1 MKAVK
6 VIILIVLGLVIA
18 AGALSFT
25 LPTEMKSERSIVI
38 NAPKAYLFEQVRLL
52 ANNQKWSPW
61 AEKDPNMKTKL
72 AGTDGT
78 IGAVYSWEGNDDVGK
93 GEQTI
98 TKIED
103 QKRVEVKLHFM
114 EPFESEASSYIV
126 LEDDP
131 NGVKVTWG
139 FNGGMPRPWNVM
151 SLFMNMEKT
160 IGDDFALGLEKL
172 KALAEKEAA
181 LMPTYEIK
189 ESTIEAKTYLGIRN
203 EVTFDKIGAMFNEN
217 LPKIFADA
225 GNAGV
230 QPAGA
235 PVGLFY
241 KWDPKAMKTDMAAA
255 IPVADVNA
263 KVGSWQKLE
272 VKGGKALVV
281 DYYGAYE
288 KSEAAHNAMDKYIA
302 DNKYKQIAPVVEEY
316 ITDPMKEPDTSKWLT
331 RIVYFVE

>member
-6 VIILIVLGLVIA
+6 IIFFVLLGLIIA
-18 AGALSFT
+18 AVALSFT

-38 NAPKAYLFEQVRLL
+38 KAPKAYLFEQVRLL
-52 ANNQKWSPW
+52 ANNQRWSPW
-61 AEKDPNMKTKL
+61 AEKDSNMKTNL

-103 QKRVEVKLHFM
+103 LKRVDVKLHFM

-139 FNGGMPRPWNVM
+139 FNGGMSRPWNVM
-151 SLFMNMEKT
+151 GLFMNMEKA
-160 IGDDFALGLEKL
+160 IGDDYAHGLGKL

-181 LMPTYEIK
+181 SMPAYDIK
-189 ESTIEAKTYLGIRN
+189 ETTVEAKTYLGIRN

-225 GNAGV
+225 GKAGV
-230 QPAGA
+230 LQAGA

-241 KWDPKAMKTDMAAA
+241 KWNPKAMKTDMAAA
-255 IPVADVNA
+255 IPVADAKA
-263 KVGSWQKLE
+263 KVGSWQKME
-272 VKGGKALVV
+272 VKGGKALVI
-281 DYYGAYE
+281 DYYGAYDKTE
-288 KSEAAHNAMDKYIA
+288 EAHNAMDKFIA
-302 DNKYKQIAPVVEEY
+302 DKKYKQIAPVVEEY
-316 ITDPMKEPDTSKWLT
+316 ITDPMSEPDTAKWLT
-331 RIVYFVE
+331 RIIYFVE